1 MTPPRAECLQLPAC
15 SPTRALLKVCDLTVC
30 YGGAQQP
37 AVSGLSFEIQ
47 AGEVLGLQGRSGCGK
62 TSTALAIL
70 GLLSSRAQVSGSI
83 LLHDNH
89 LRDHDL
95 LKLSSRELRR
105 VRGKQIS
112 IIYQEPALALNPVMR
127 VGHQIAEIVRAHT
140 SHSLRECRERAQQ
153 MLNGVRLDSPR
164 FYHAYPHEISGGER
178 HRVILAQAL
187 ACQPLLVIADEP
199 TAGLD
204 QALKH
209 EILDLIESMRDEFGT
224 AFLLISHDHSVCS
237 RVADRII
244 DISSKTEESLS
255 SSHSRMPDE
264 NTVGMQQTESAVLS
278 HCSPATVHN
287 AGSSGVTAATAMKV
301 TPVDRC
307 HDQETSVVSIR
318 GLSKWYRAR
327 GVFTRKHAEKHALD
341 CVDLNISAGS
351 ILGLIGPSGS
361 GKSTLARCLSLL
373 ESADSGE
380 IVFKGRNLLCLSPR
394 KLRQLRPRFQYIA
407 QDPAVALN
415 PRLSAGEAIAEPML
429 IQGSGDENKR
439 QRRVCELMQCVGLD
453 PAMAGRSCHQFS
465 GGQKQRLAIARAL
478 ALKPKLLIFDESLS
492 GLDIETQNGI
502 IDLLRKLK
510 LDLGVT
516 QVLISHDL
524 ELVSSIA
531 DQVAVMRNG
540 RVVEQRDT
548 RILTD
553 SERSSTTQR
562 IDSAPPQE
570 LLAQEVE

>member
-1 MTPPRAECLQLPAC
+1 
-15 SPTRALLKVCDLTVC
+15 LLKVCDLTVS
-30 YGGAQQP
+30 YGGAQPP
-37 AVSGLSFEIQ
+37 AVNGLSFEIQ
-47 AGEVLGLQGRSGCGK
+47 PGEVLGLQGRSGCGK

-70 GLLSSRAQVSGSI
+70 GLLPSRAQVSGSI
-83 LLHDNH
+83 LLRDNH

-95 LKLSSRELRR
+95 LKLSSRELRS

-127 VGHQIAEIVRAHT
+127 LGDQIAEIVRAHT
-140 SHSLRECRERAQQ
+140 SHSSRQCRERAQQ
-153 MLNGVRLDSPR
+153 MLNRVRLDSPR

-187 ACQPLLVIADEP
+187 ACQPSLVIADEP

-244 DISSKTEESLS
+244 DISSKTEERKTSIQNRTPRENAA
-255 SSHSRMPDE
+255 SR
-264 NTVGMQQTESAVLS
+264 QQTASAVLS
-278 HCSPATVHN
+278 HCSPPPVHN
-287 AGSSGVTAATAMKV
+287 GGFLGVTAGTATNI
-301 TPVDRC
+301 
-307 HDQETSVVSIR
+307 TSVDGHRKTSLVSIR

-327 GVFTRKHAEKHALD
+327 GVFNRRHAEKHALD
-341 CVDLNISAGS
+341 CVDLNIPAGS

-361 GKSTLARCLSLL
+361 GKSTLARCLCLL

-380 IVFKGRNLLCLSPR
+380 IVFEGRNLLWLSHR
-394 KLRQLRPRFQYIA
+394 KLSQFRPRFQYIA

-415 PRLSAGEAIAEPML
+415 PRLSAGEAIGEPLL
-429 IQGSGDENKR
+429 IQESGDRNER
-439 QRRVCELMQCVGLD
+439 QGRVRELMQCVGLD
-453 PAMAGRSCHQFS
+453 PAMADRSCHQFS

-492 GLDIETQNGI
+492 GLDVETQNGI
-502 IDLLRKLK
+502 IDLLRQLK
-510 LDLGVT
+510 SDLGVT
-516 QVLISHDL
+516 QLLISHDL
-524 ELVSSIA
+524 DLVSSIA

-540 RVVEQRDT
+540 RVVEQCDT
-548 RILTD
+548 RILED
-553 SERSSTTQR
+553 PERSSTTQR
-562 IDSAPPQE
+562 IDSAPRRE

>member
-1 MTPPRAECLQLPAC
+1 
-15 SPTRALLKVCDLTVC
+15 LLKVCDLTVS
-30 YGGAQQP
+30 YRGAQQP
-37 AVSGLSFEIQ
+37 AVSGLSFEVQ
-47 AGEVLGLQGRSGCGK
+47 PGEVLGLQGRSGCGK

-70 GLLSSRAQVSGSI
+70 GLLPPRAQVSGSV
-83 LLHDNH
+83 LLHDDH

-95 LKLSSRELRR
+95 LKLSSRELRSL
-105 VRGKQIS
+105 RGKQIS
-112 IIYQEPALALNPVMR
+112 ILYQEPAIALNPVMR
-127 VGHQIAEIVRAHT
+127 VGDQIAEIVRAHS
-140 SHSLRECRERAQQ
+140 SHSSRECRERAQQ
-153 MLNGVRLDSPR
+153 MLNRVRLDSSR

-224 AFLLISHDHSVCS
+224 AFLLISHDHGVCS

-244 DISSKTEESLS
+244 DISSKTEESAT
-255 SSHSRMPDE
+255 SSHSRMPRE
-264 NTVGMQQTESAVLS
+264 HTAGMQRTESAVLS
-278 HCSPATVHN
+278 HYPPPTVHS
-287 AGSSGVTAATAMKV
+287 AGSSGVAAAAMMKV

-341 CVDLNISAGS
+341 CVDLNIPAGS
-351 ILGLIGPSGS
+351 IVGLIGASGS

-380 IVFKGRNLLCLSPR
+380 IVFEGGNLLCLSPR
-394 KLRQLRPRFQYIA
+394 KLRQFRPRFQYIA
-407 QDPAVALN
+407 QDPAMALN
-415 PRLSAGEAIAEPML
+415 PRLSAAEAVAEPMR
-429 IQGSGDENKR
+429 IQESGAGTER
-439 QRRVCELMQCVGLD
+439 QRRVHELMQCVGLD
-453 PAMAGRSCHQFS
+453 PAMGGRSCHQFS

-478 ALKPKLLIFDESLS
+478 ALNPKLLIFDESLS
-492 GLDIETQNGI
+492 GLDVETQNGI
-502 IDLLRKLK
+502 VDLLRKLK

-524 ELVSSIA
+524 ELVFSIA

-540 RVVEQRDT
+540 RIVEQRDT
-548 RILTD
+548 RILKD

-562 IDSAPPQE
+562 INSAPPRE

>member
-1 MTPPRAECLQLPAC
+1 
-15 SPTRALLKVCDLTVC
+15 LLKVCDLTVS

-47 AGEVLGLQGRSGCGK
+47 PGEVLGLKGRSGCGK

-70 GLLSSRAQVSGSI
+70 GLLPSRAQVSGSI

-95 LKLSSRELRR
+95 LKLSSRELRS

-127 VGHQIAEIVRAHT
+127 LGDQIAEIVRAHT
-140 SHSLRECRERAQQ
+140 SHSSRQCRERAQQ
-153 MLNGVRLDSPR
+153 MLNRVRLDSPR

-187 ACQPLLVIADEP
+187 ACQPSLVIADEP

-244 DISSKTEESLS
+244 DISSKTEESKTS
-255 SSHSRMPDE
+255 IQNRTPRENAASR
-264 NTVGMQQTESAVLS
+264 QQTASAVLS
-278 HCSPATVHN
+278 HCSPPPVHN
-287 AGSSGVTAATAMKV
+287 GGFLGVTAGTATNI
-301 TPVDRC
+301 
-307 HDQETSVVSIR
+307 TSVDGHRKTSLVSIR

-327 GVFTRKHAEKHALD
+327 GVFNRRHAEKHALD
-341 CVDLNISAGS
+341 CVDLNIPAGS

-361 GKSTLARCLSLL
+361 GKSTLARCLCLL

-380 IVFKGRNLLCLSPR
+380 IVFEGRDLLWLSHR
-394 KLRQLRPRFQYIA
+394 KLSQFQPSFQYIA

-415 PRLSAGEAIAEPML
+415 PRLSAGEAIGEPLL
-429 IQGSGDENKR
+429 IQGSGDRNER
-439 QRRVCELMQCVGLD
+439 QRRVRELMQCVGLD
-453 PAMAGRSCHQFS
+453 PAMADRSCHQFS

-492 GLDIETQNGI
+492 GLDVETQNGI
-502 IDLLRKLK
+502 IDLLRQLK
-510 LDLGVT
+510 SDLGVT
-516 QVLISHDL
+516 QLLISHDL
-524 ELVSSIA
+524 DLVSSIA

-540 RVVEQRDT
+540 RVVEQCDT
-548 RILTD
+548 RILED
-553 SERSSTTQR
+553 PERSSTTQR
-562 IDSAPPQE
+562 IDSAPRRE